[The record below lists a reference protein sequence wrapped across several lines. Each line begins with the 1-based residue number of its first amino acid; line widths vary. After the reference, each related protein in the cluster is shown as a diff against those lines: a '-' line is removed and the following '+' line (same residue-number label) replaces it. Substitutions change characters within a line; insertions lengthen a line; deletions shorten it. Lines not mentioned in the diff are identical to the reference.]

1 MASRLS
7 LNQVQGCRG
16 RGVVNL
22 DLNHDLNTVG
32 TSHNNR
38 DNGDNLNLDLN
49 LDLNTVG
56 TSHNNRDNLNLIEN
70 TPRITKQGEGNTVK
84 HIEIDNDKW

>member
-1 MASRLS
+1 MASKQS
-7 LNQVQGCRG
+7 LKQGQGCRG

-32 TSHNNR
+32 TSH
-38 DNGDNLNLDLN
+38 D
-49 LDLNTVG
+49 
-56 TSHNNRDNLNLIEN
+56 NRDNLNLIEN
-70 TPRITKQGEGNTVK
+70 TPRTTKQGEGNTFK

>member
-22 DLNHDLNTVG
+22 DLNTVG
-32 TSHNNR
+32 TSH
-38 DNGDNLNLDLN
+38 D
-49 LDLNTVG
+49 
-56 TSHNNRDNLNLIEN
+56 NRDNLNLIEN
-70 TPRITKQGEGNTVK
+70 TPRTTKQGEGNTFK

>member
-22 DLNHDLNTVG
+22 DLNLDLNLVLNTVG
-32 TSHNNR
+32 TSH
-38 DNGDNLNLDLN
+38 D
-49 LDLNTVG
+49 
-56 TSHNNRDNLNLIEN
+56 NRDNLNLIEN
-70 TPRITKQGEGNTVK
+70 TPRTTKQGEGNTFK

>member
-22 DLNHDLNTVG
+22 DLN
-32 TSHNNR
+32 
-38 DNGDNLNLDLN
+38 

-56 TSHNNRDNLNLIEN
+56 TSHDNGDNLNLIEN
-70 TPRITKQGEGNTVK
+70 TPRTTKQGEGNTFK

>member
-7 LNQVQGCRG
+7 LNQVQGC

-32 TSHNNR
+32 TSH
-38 DNGDNLNLDLN
+38 D
-49 LDLNTVG
+49 
-56 TSHNNRDNLNLIEN
+56 NRDNLNLIEN
-70 TPRITKQGEGNTVK
+70 TPRTTKQGEGNTVK